1 MKSFLMILFTST
13 IFILGGCAQES
24 KEESLPE
31 MVDVEIVLPQ
41 VINKGE
47 TVPLKARITQG
58 KEHVN
63 DADSV
68 QFEIWKEGQETH
80 EKLDAKNTESGIYA
94 IQKSFSE
101 AGKYTI
107 IAHVTARDMHNM
119 PKMEFIVE

>member
-1 MKSFLMILFTST
+1 MKSFIMIIFASVF
-13 IFILGGCAQES
+13 FILGGCAQES
-24 KEESLPE
+24 NKESLPE
-31 MVDVEIVLPQ
+31 MVDVEIILPE
-41 VINKGE
+41 VIKKGE
-47 TVPLKARITQG
+47 TVALKARITQG
-58 KEHVN
+58 KEDVN

>member
-1 MKSFLMILFTST
+1 MKSFLVILFTSI

-31 MVDVEIVLPQ
+31 MVDVEIVIPE
-41 VINKGE
+41 VIKKGE
-47 TVPLKARITQG
+47 TVALKARITQG
-58 KEHVN
+58 KEDVN

>member
-1 MKSFLMILFTST
+1 MKSFLVVFLTFI

-24 KEESLPE
+24 KEEPLPE
-31 MVDVEIVLPQ
+31 MVDVEIVLPE

-47 TVPLKARITQG
+47 TVLLKARITQG

-68 QFEIWKEGQETH
+68 KFEIWKDGQETH
-80 EKLDAKNTESGIYA
+80 EKLEAKNTESGIYS

-107 IAHVTARDMHNM
+107 IAHVTARGMHNM
-119 PKMEFIVE
+119 PKMDFIVK